1 MNLYNQPANENASL
15 SFSSKI
21 PSRHVFISDGLETF
35 VGIFELDEN
44 FDQVLSRR
52 R

>member
-1 MNLYNQPANENASL
+1 MKN
-15 SFSSKI
+15 
-21 PSRHVFISDGLETF
+21 PSRHVFISDGHETF